1 MQSIKGLKRMVH
13 LRVKIQ
19 SFADLSFQ
27 TCKTPKDT
35 QHQTYFE
42 EADKWRPLT
51 SNEWTRK
58 KMSMSDRIK

>member
-1 MQSIKGLKRMVH
+1 MVH

-19 SFADLSFQ
+19 SFTDLSFQ

-51 SNEWTRK
+51 YNEWTRK
-58 KMSMSDRIK
+58 KNVYVRQNKVIQV